1 MRQQEANQF
10 DKGLSL
16 DTNAIAMDNHTLS
29 GALNATMIT
38 MNGNELV
45 LQNDMGNAKVESA
58 YLPAGYVPVGMQEF
72 GGIVYVASYN
82 PFEKTSQIGC
92 FPSPERNVSGSETGG
107 AHPSLPNLLASS
119 NGVKTTT
126 SARVQLIP
134 GPVRS
139 GDKFVIQCADKSE
152 LLTGINSDLLEF
164 KVLSLGED
172 GNGVDITKDIHN
184 PSGATLGF
192 LHDMSTPQD
201 SDFSTWMLGT
211 V

>member
-1 MRQQEANQF
+1 MRQQGANQF

-82 PFEKTSQIGC
+82 PFEKKSQIGC
-92 FPSPERNVSGSETGG
+92 FPSPERNISG
-107 AHPSLPNLLASS
+107 
-119 NGVKTTT
+119 
-126 SARVQLIP
+126 
-134 GPVRS
+134 
-139 GDKFVIQCADKSE
+139 
-152 LLTGINSDLLEF
+152 
-164 KVLSLGED
+164 
-172 GNGVDITKDIHN
+172 
-184 PSGATLGF
+184 
-192 LHDMSTPQD
+192 
-201 SDFSTWMLGT
+201 
-211 V
+211 